1 MYYKLKNK
9 RKMKT
14 TFLTLLLLTSSLV
27 ISFGQ
32 NDFKWEKTDTI
43 NKIKPQIYSDTKL
56 FIAETWK
63 SAQDVI
69 QNDDKESGMVLIKGT
84 VKEQINYGLT
94 LYTYYYGY
102 TVTFLMKDNKFKM
115 ILNNVTCNTTVAPV
129 GAKYTIPC
137 IPPFEGEN
145 YPDVPNWGNLSKKK
159 QKELMD
165 NLKTDLQNIVDS
177 YLISIKKQSINSG
190 W

>member
-1 MYYKLKNK
+1 
-9 RKMKT
+9 MKT
-14 TFLTLLLLTSSLV
+14 ILTLLLTLSFIT
-27 ISFGQ
+27 SFGQ
-32 NDFKWEKTDTI
+32 TDFKWEKTDSIT
-43 NKIKPQIYSDTKL
+43 KTKTQIYSDTKL
-56 FIAETWK
+56 FIAEAWK

-69 QNDDKESGMVLIKGT
+69 QNDDKEAGMILVKGT
-84 VKEQINYGLT
+84 VKEEIMYGLT

-102 TVTFLMKDNKFKM
+102 TVTFLMKDGKYK
-115 ILNNVTCNTTVAPV
+115 IVLNNVTCNTTVAPT

-159 QKELMD
+159 QIELMTK
-165 NLKTDLQNIVDS
+165 LKVDLQGIVDN
-177 YLISIKKQSINSG
+177 YLVSIKKQSINSG